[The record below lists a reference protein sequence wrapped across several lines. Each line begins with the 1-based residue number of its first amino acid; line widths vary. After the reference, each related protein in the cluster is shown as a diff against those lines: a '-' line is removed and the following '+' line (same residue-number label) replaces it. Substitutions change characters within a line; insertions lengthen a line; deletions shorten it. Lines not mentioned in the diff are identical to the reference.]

1 MRTAP
6 TVIDR
11 TDAGE
16 NELPLPLDAL
26 YLGGTT
32 RRREEVKRLGQG
44 AEILVRYPGGK
55 RSRYR
60 IEIWLGEH
68 AEQGLELRDVT
79 DERHTS
85 LLVHL
90 DELNDVAD
98 NGTISEI
105 DADRAAHLRARHE
118 LRWNEIIE
126 GPVKCPS
133 RDIDYDRCDEHA
145 AVSSGRRQL

>member
-1 MRTAP
+1 MLLLRRFGGHEIRRLLGEDGP

-79 DERHTS
+79 DERPHI
-85 LLVHL
+85 
-90 DELNDVAD
+90 AP
-98 NGTISEI
+98 
-105 DADRAAHLRARHE
+105 R
-118 LRWNEIIE
+118 
-126 GPVKCPS
+126 PS
-133 RDIDYDRCDEHA
+133 RRA
-145 AVSSGRRQL
+145 Q